1 MPELPVR
8 LDSLA
13 NLGCEGC
20 DATPLGQF
28 FLGYSEDMP
37 SELLPFARHFFPIVR
52 KSVKQKSA

>member
-1 MPELPVR
+1 MGL
-8 LDSLA
+8 
-13 NLGCEGC
+13 GC

-52 KSVKQKSA
+52 KSVKQNLPEHHLQLVAS